1 VLKQFAPGRALC
13 LSVKLFI
20 KLPNKYI
27 LPFNMKRSL
36 LAAILL
42 SGLSL
47 SAISQTKVEVASVV
61 NAEENFNKLVDRKG
75 IKDGFLAVADAEGFV
90 FKPNVVKITDFYE
103 GIEKQPGKL
112 SWQPKFARLS
122 ANGDLGFTA
131 GPYVYQNGKTEDD
144 KVYGDYLSIWR
155 LDNADNKYKLVTNLG
170 IQHPEPEQELV
181 TDFKEPDPAKQ
192 KAASKDPFSGKKILT
207 ATDGTFNH
215 SLSLSSLAAYKEF
228 LSPEAR
234 YYFPGFEPITGTDK
248 ILKFLDNEGISI
260 SAETVNVGRSTSND
274 LAYTYGTARIRKGNI
289 VNNYNYVRIWEIDAN
304 HRWNMLLEIFSTVEN

>member
-1 VLKQFAPGRALC
+1 
-13 LSVKLFI
+13 
-20 KLPNKYI
+20 
-27 LPFNMKRSL
+27 MKRSL

-47 SAISQTKVEVASVV
+47 SAVSQTKVEVASVV
-61 NAEENFNKLVDRKG
+61 TAEENFNKLVDRKG
-75 IKDGFLAVADAEGFV
+75 IKDGFLGVADPEGFV

-103 GIEKQPGKL
+103 GIDKQPGKL
-112 SWQPKFARLS
+112 SWQPKFARIS

-155 LDNADNKYKLVTNLG
+155 LDNADNKFKLVTNLG
-170 IQHPEPEQELV
+170 IQHPEPEQEMV
-181 TDFKEPDPAKQ
+181 TDFKEPDLSKQ
-192 KAASKDPFSGKKILT
+192 KAASKDPFAGKKILT
-207 ATDGTFNH
+207 GTDGTFNH
-215 SLSLSSLAAYKEF
+215 SLSLSTLAAYKEF

-234 YYFPGFEPITGTDK
+234 YYFPGFEPMSGTDK
-248 ILKFLDNEGISI
+248 ILKFLANEGISI

-289 VNNYNYVRIWEIDAN
+289 VNNYNYVRVWEIDAN
-304 HRWNMLLEIFSTVEN
+304 HRWNVLMEIFSTVEN